1 MKNFSRECILAIAL
15 LPALG
20 NADEFDN
27 IKARFA
33 ATQDLPT
40 RALLVDE
47 ANAPIIVCGVQTQ
60 RVVSTRDARLADRE
74 AKYLTELAA
83 AGLSVTNDFDAAADA
98 LNANGNNTATLR
110 LGLRLF
116 TLRAR
121 IAELGGDPKAST
133 GRTAE
138 TNTVI
143 SETRTSPAMQRLGRE
158 ATGKDLE

>member
-1 MKNFSRECILAIAL
+1 MNFSKAWKL
-15 LPALG
+15 LVLLIPAAG
-20 NADEFDN
+20 MCSDFDGL
-27 IKARFA
+27 KARYA

-40 RALLVDE
+40 RDRILAE
-47 ANAPIIVCGVQTQ
+47 ANAPSVRVGVTTQT
-60 RVVSTRDARLADRE
+60 VVMARDARLADRE